1 MYLVFSSTR
10 ETSSLSIIHIL
21 ENLLGNVH
29 ISELARI
36 KPKHVFTWVLVT
48 FLCICITI
56 DAPHFVKIGSNV
68 AALCKID
75 LIFFQKEMENL
86 TEGVRVIRL
95 YPANPDNYRFQFLC
109 FLKRNFPIGQYKKFE
124 STNFICNFHLH
135 FNCQLKFLRQFCLWL
150 VSFSFFAQII
160 NWKLKSY

>member
-1 MYLVFSSTR
+1 MYRILFFFSTR
-10 ETSSLSIIHIL
+10 ETSSLSIIHIF

-29 ISELARI
+29 ISEFAHI

-48 FLCICITI
+48 FLCICIAI
-56 DAPHFVKIGSNV
+56 DARIASLPSFFPPHFVKIGSNV

-109 FLKRNFPIGQYKKFE
+109 FLQRNFSIGQHKKFE
-124 STNFICNFHLH
+124 SHNFIGNFE
-135 FNCQLKFLRQFCLWL
+135 
-150 VSFSFFAQII
+150 FSFTF
-160 NWKLKSY
+160 